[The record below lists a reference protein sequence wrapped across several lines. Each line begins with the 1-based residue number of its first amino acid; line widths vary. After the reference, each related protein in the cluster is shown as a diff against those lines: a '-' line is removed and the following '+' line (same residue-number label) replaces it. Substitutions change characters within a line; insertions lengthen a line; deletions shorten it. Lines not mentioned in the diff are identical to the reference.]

1 MKKIGTYTLRG
12 QATEGTP
19 YMIRLFDGKFDT
31 GYKIIAVNF
40 FSASFDFSS
49 NPDVIG
55 KVGTSPN
62 LITAANNFWNAE
74 EVREIA
80 WGGMRGSTD
89 TADAGGV
96 SVIDPDNF
104 VVEDLWVYVRAAGDQ
119 PVNYLITMEK
129 YDTTDARGALAM
141 VRNNAQNVIGD

>member
-1 MKKIGTYTLRG
+1 MKKIGTYTVRG
-12 QATEGTP
+12 QAIEAVP
-19 YMIRLFDGKFDT
+19 YQIRLFDGQFDT
-31 GYKIIAVNF
+31 GYRIIDAKF
-40 FSASFDFSS
+40 FGGSFDFSS

-62 LITAANNFWNAE
+62 LITGANNFWNAE

-80 WGGMRGSTD
+80 WGGMRGSVD
-89 TADAGGV
+89 TADANSV

-104 VVEDLWVYVRAAGDQ
+104 VVEDLWVYVRSAGNQ

-129 YDTTDARGALAM
+129 YETTDARGALAM
-141 VRNNAQNVIGD
+141 VRNNAQNVTGD